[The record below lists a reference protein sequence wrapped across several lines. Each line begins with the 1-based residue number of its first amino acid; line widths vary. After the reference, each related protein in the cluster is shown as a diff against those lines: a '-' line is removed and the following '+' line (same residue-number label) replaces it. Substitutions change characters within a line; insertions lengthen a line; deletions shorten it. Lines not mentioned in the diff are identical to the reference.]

1 MDLVKRVGGMLANVA
16 AEQSSAKKGEK
27 KMSKRILV
35 GALVGMMMMSG
46 VAMAATESATTVSI
60 EITVT
65 CAPAASVWIG
75 NNTYAFGSLGANTPS
90 VAMTSIAVDNN
101 SSGLTE
107 KYALRASDARNN
119 GAHATPT
126 DWNLVAKNAE
136 SSDAYSL
143 CARFNATRP
152 ADGDFAAANGDLA
165 NDNQNCN
172 NTLFGAG
179 GYNKASTD
187 APEHLWFRIKTP
199 TSVTDTQVHTVFV
212 TIVAL
217 GM

>member
-75 NNTYAFGSLGANTPS
+75 NNTYAFGS
-90 VAMTSIAVDNN
+90 
-101 SSGLTE
+101 
-107 KYALRASDARNN
+107 
-119 GAHATPT
+119 
-126 DWNLVAKNAE
+126 
-136 SSDAYSL
+136 
-143 CARFNATRP
+143 
-152 ADGDFAAANGDLA
+152 
-165 NDNQNCN
+165 
-172 NTLFGAG
+172 
-179 GYNKASTD
+179 
-187 APEHLWFRIKTP
+187 
-199 TSVTDTQVHTVFV
+199 
-212 TIVAL
+212 
-217 GM
+217 